1 MTSILYFQTK
11 HHSILKSVKKV
22 SFYSEI
28 ILNFFHDFFYRK
40 FKFFQDFFL
49 QKIQFF
55 HDFFTKKVKYIL
67 TFFFHFQIFLTNFS
81 QSQIFSKI

>member
-40 FKFFQDFFL
+40 FKFFQDFFTENS
-49 QKIQFF
+49 IF
-55 HDFFTKKVKYIL
+55 HDL
-67 TFFFHFQIFLTNFS
+67 N
-81 QSQIFSKI
+81 